1 MKTFKIFRITK
12 LKFSSSQIG
21 NIELKDILKED
32 LKEYDEV
39 SLNDLKLSLSKN
51 KATQLKLI
59 EEAKCIFGFVKF
71 YLGYY
76 VLFISEYSKVGKI
89 GSYVI
94 NRVEKIKMMPL
105 FIASRTNICLDM
117 ENKYLTIFKYFDI
130 SKQTYFSYTY
140 DLTKTLQRNFLEGMK
155 TEISP
160 NFRNLNINQN
170 INTHGHNK
178 DLVVSNHDSPGNN
191 NANIELSLS
200 ISEIDGHYN
209 KENQIK
215 TQTQNSNSP
224 EKKILNSTTSNK
236 YILDHNV
243 SGNQKKSGPLFEN
256 MNNSFESKSFNI
268 NNIEKDKLKS
278 VTNCTFLWNHYHLKE
293 FYEIIQHKSWVAF
306 FTYGFFDQV
315 ECSIYGLRFLIT
327 VIARRNRHYAGTRY
341 LKRGICDDGNVANDV
356 ETEQIL
362 EEISTSCA
370 EKPIISS
377 YVHIRGSV
385 PIQWHQEHMKI
396 ISLPSIVVNYSDIFF
411 EKTKRHF
418 YLLTKRYGTPIIV
431 CNLTK
436 KNKEESKQEDLL
448 NESFLAAVEFIN
460 SNTDLKEDEKII
472 YYHYDL
478 KKERREIQFYRR
490 FYEISYNLIEQTN
503 MFAFIPYIRCNAT
516 YKLELQSG
524 VIRSNCVDCLDR
536 TNVFQQVIG
545 TAVMVNQVI
554 INKKKYIII
563 NEFLNTLILEFLH
576 ALCFR
581 KN

>member
-1 MKTFKIFRITK
+1 M
-12 LKFSSSQIG
+12 
-21 NIELKDILKED
+21 
-32 LKEYDEV
+32 
-39 SLNDLKLSLSKN
+39 SKN
-51 KATQLKLI
+51 KNTQLRLV

-76 VLFISEYSKVGKI
+76 VILISEYSKVGKI
-89 GSYVI
+89 GNYVI

-140 DLTKTLQRNFLEGMK
+140 NLTKTLQRNFLEGIK
-155 TEISP
+155 SEISP
-160 NFRNLNINQN
+160 NYKEINIIHDNNTNNIHDNDMSNNYHYNQN
-170 INTHGHNK
+170 D
-178 DLVVSNHDSPGNN
+178 DLKTDLE
-191 NANIELSLS
+191 IS
-200 ISEIDGHYN
+200 ISEINTNIDN
-209 KENQIK
+209 NSKINQIETK
-215 TQTQNSNSP
+215 TKNTNSP
-224 EKKILNSTTSNK
+224 LKKIRNSTTFTKSV
-236 YILDHNV
+236 IDHNLN
-243 SGNQKKSGPLFEN
+243 GNQDKLNPLFEN
-256 MNNSFESKSFNI
+256 GKNSFDSTSFKNQ
-268 NNIEKDKLKS
+268 NLELAKLKS

-293 FYEIIQHKSWVAF
+293 FFEVIQQKSWVTF

-341 LKRGICDDGNVANDV
+341 LKRGISDDGNVANDV

-362 EEISTSCA
+362 EEISTSCS

-448 NESFLAAVEFIN
+448 NESYLAAVEFIN
-460 SNTDLKEDEKII
+460 SNRDLKEDEKII

-503 MFAFIPYIRCNAT
+503 MFAFIPYLRCNTT

-554 INKKKYIII
+554 IYILKLLII
-563 NEFLNTLILEFLH
+563 YLMFSSEL
-576 ALCFR
+576 
-581 KN
+581 

>member
-1 MKTFKIFRITK
+1 M
-12 LKFSSSQIG
+12 
-21 NIELKDILKED
+21 
-32 LKEYDEV
+32 
-39 SLNDLKLSLSKN
+39 SKN
-51 KATQLKLI
+51 KNTQLRLV

-76 VLFISEYSKVGKI
+76 VILTSEYSKVGKI

-94 NRVEKIKMMPL
+94 NRVEKIKIMPL
-105 FIASRTNICLDM
+105 FIASRTNICLEM

-140 DLTKTLQRNFLEGMK
+140 NLTKTLQRNFLEGIK
-155 TEISP
+155 SEISP
-160 NFRNLNINQN
+160 NYKQINLISDNNNTTTNIHNDDLNNNSNYNQNDDSKMNLNI
-170 INTHGHNK
+170 
-178 DLVVSNHDSPGNN
+178 
-191 NANIELSLS
+191 S
-200 ISEIDGHYN
+200 ISEINTNYN
-209 KENQIK
+209 NSKINHIETK
-215 TQTQNSNSP
+215 TKNTNSP
-224 EKKILNSTTSNK
+224 EKKFRNSTNSIK
-236 YILDHNV
+236 SVIDHNLQ
-243 SGNQKKSGPLFEN
+243 GNQDKLNPLFEKGK
-256 MNNSFESKSFNI
+256 NSFDSTSFDNQ
-268 NNIEKDKLKS
+268 NLEMTKLKY
-278 VTNCTFLWNHYHLKE
+278 VTNCTFLWNHYHVKE
-293 FYEIIQHKSWVAF
+293 FFENIQDKSWVTF

-315 ECSIYGLRFLIT
+315 ECSIYGLRFLVT

-341 LKRGICDDGNVANDV
+341 LKRGISDDGNVANDV

-431 CNLTK
+431 CNLTRK
-436 KNKEESKQEDLL
+436 KKEESKQEDLL
-448 NESFLAAVEFIN
+448 NESYLSAVEFLN
-460 SNTDLKEDEKII
+460 SNNDLKEDEKII

-503 MFAFIPYIRCNAT
+503 MFAFIPHLRCNTT

-554 INKKKYIII
+554 IYKLKLFIIYFI
-563 NEFLNTLILEFLH
+563 YSSEQLV
-576 ALCFR
+576 
-581 KN
+581 